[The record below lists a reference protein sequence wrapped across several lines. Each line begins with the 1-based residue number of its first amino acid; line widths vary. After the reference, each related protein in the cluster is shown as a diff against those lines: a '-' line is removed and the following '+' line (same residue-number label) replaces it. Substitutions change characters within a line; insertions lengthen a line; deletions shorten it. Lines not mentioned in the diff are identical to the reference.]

1 MKYSSEKVF
10 FEERIPEHDIEK
22 HEDECRLGDM
32 SSLHTRLDRVPTDL
46 ISEEHI
52 GDPYDDDGEES
63 ERNSIC
69 ERFL

>member
-1 MKYSSEKVF
+1 MKYSSEKVL

-22 HEDECRLGDM
+22 NEDEGRLGDI
-32 SSLHTRLDRVPTDL
+32 SSLHTRPDRVPTDL

-52 GDPYDDDGEES
+52 GDPYDDDREES
-63 ERNSIC
+63 ERSSIC